1 MGILRRC
8 APPRA
13 AQAGASLGARFGASE
28 KAMCVE
34 NGFPLLS
41 GPFRSFRFLSSFV
54 SSFGLLLFLFL
65 FLFLFFS
72 SLSPLSSLSL
82 SLLSPLS
89 PLSLSSRSSL
99 YPLLFGGV
107 RRAQGWRKL
116 VSYLIFSSLVS
127 SILLNVLLLFLII
140 LYPHGEWMENQ
151 EEN

>member
-41 GPFRSFRFLSSFV
+41 SPFRSFRFLSSLV

-65 FLFLFFS
+65 FLFFS
-72 SLSPLSSLSL
+72 SLSSLSSL

-116 VSYLIFSSLVS
+116 VSYLILSSLVS
-127 SILLNVLLLFLII
+127 SLLLLVAGDRERERDKGNEI
-140 LYPHGEWMENQ
+140 EREN
-151 EEN
+151 E